1 MKRLIVLLALVLSQ
15 LVALPVALATEG
27 EKKHVVMILWRG
39 VTEAEKGFMDYL
51 SSKVDVNYTLLDAK
65 RDKQTLATYIE
76 TIDTYKAD
84 LIYTFGT
91 TATLSLLGT
100 QDKPSPFRQQGKTP
114 VVFSIVTDP
123 VGSKIISNADSGQQG
138 NFTGVSHIVPHQ
150 VQFNAI
156 GKLPHISTMGVIF
169 NPLENNAVI
178 TARKIQ
184 ALSAQFGMD
193 VYLYPLRTQQGKPDL
208 NSLPSVIDNM
218 LEDNVELA
226 YLPPDSYIIS
236 HGKQIVDGLHA
247 QGIATFSATE
257 SPIRKHNAL
266 FGIVSRYYNVGE
278 FAGHKAEQILTNK
291 RKAQD
296 LAIEPLSQYSYI
308 VNVKAARTLDYYPPV
323 SILKIS
329 ELIGGNEWSE

>member
-1 MKRLIVLLALVLSQ
+1 MKRLVWIFLVLLLPLTSSVHASQ
-15 LVALPVALATEG
+15 SEP
-27 EKKHVVMILWRG
+27 KQVVMLLWRG
-39 VTEAEKGFMDYL
+39 VTDAERGFMEYL
-51 SSKVDVNYTLLDAK
+51 SSKVDVKYTLLDAK
-65 RDKQTLATYIE
+65 RDKATLSQYVENIE
-76 TIDTYKAD
+76 QYNAD

-91 TATLSLLGT
+91 TTTLTLLGT
-100 QDKPSPFRQQGKTP
+100 ENKPSKFRTNSDTP

-123 VGSKIISNADSGQQG
+123 VGSKIVSSTTESTR

-156 GKLPHISTMGVIF
+156 QKLPNVDTMGIVF

-184 ALSAQFGMD
+184 MLSAKFGMD
-193 VYLYPLRTQQGKPDL
+193 VYLYPLRTKDSKPDL
-208 NSLPSVIDNM
+208 SSLSSVIDTM
-218 LEDNVELA
+218 LEDKVQLA

-236 HGKQIVDGLHA
+236 QGKGIVDSLHKH
-247 QGIATFSATE
+247 GIATFSATE

-278 FAGHKAEQILTNK
+278 FAGHKAEQILTQK
-291 RKAQD
+291 RAPQEV
-296 LAIEPLSQYSYI
+296 AIEPLSQYSYI
-308 VNVKAARTLDYYPPV
+308 VNIGAARTLDYYPPV

-329 ELIGGNEWSE
+329 ELIGGNEWQE

>member
-1 MKRLIVLLALVLSQ
+1 MRVLILVLITLVTQ
-15 LVALPVALATEG
+15 LSVPTLAFAA

-39 VTEAEKGFMDYL
+39 VTDAEKGFMEYL
-51 SSKVDVNYTLLDAK
+51 SSKMPVSYTLLDAK
-65 RDKQTLATYIE
+65 RDRETLSNYINN
-76 TIDTYKAD
+76 IDSYDAD
-84 LIYTFGT
+84 LVYTFGT
-91 TATLSLLGT
+91 TTTLSLLGT
-100 QDKPSPFRQQGKTP
+100 EDKPTSFRQHSNTP

-123 VGSKIISNADSGQQG
+123 VGSKIISDDNSQHR
-138 NFTGVSHIVPHQ
+138 NFTGVSHIVPHK

-156 GKLPHISTMGVIF
+156 QKLPNISTMGIVF

-184 ALSAQFGMD
+184 MLSAKFSMD
-193 VYLYPLRTQQGKPDL
+193 VYLYPLRTKDGKPDL
-208 NSLPSVIDNM
+208 SSLSKVIETM
-218 LEDNVELA
+218 LEDRVQLA

-236 HGKQIVDGLHA
+236 QGKGIVDSLHA

-257 SPIRKHNAL
+257 SPIRNHNAL

-278 FAGHKAEQILTNK
+278 FAGHKAEQILSNK

-296 LAIEPLSQYSYI
+296 LPIEPLSQYSYI
-308 VNVKAARTLDYYPPV
+308 VNVGAARTLDYYPPV

>member
-1 MKRLIVLLALVLSQ
+1 MRLLIWLM
-15 LVALPVALATEG
+15 VALLLPLSHSLIAATNEP
-27 EKKHVVMILWRG
+27 KQVVMLLWRG
-39 VTEAEKGFMDYL
+39 VTDAERGFMEYL
-51 SSKVDVNYTLLDAK
+51 SSQIDVKYTLLDAK
-65 RDKQTLATYIE
+65 RDRDVLAQYVDNIQSY
-76 TIDTYKAD
+76 DAD

-91 TATLSLLGT
+91 TTTLSLLGT
-100 QDKPSPFRQQGKTP
+100 EEKPSHFRQSSNTP

-123 VGSKIISNADSGQQG
+123 VGSKIVSSTTESER
-138 NFTGVSHIVPHQ
+138 NFTGVSHIVPHE

-156 GKLPHISTMGVIF
+156 QKLPNIETMGIVF

-184 ALSAQFGMD
+184 MLSAKFGMS
-193 VYLYPLRTQQGKPDL
+193 VYLYPLRTKNSKPDL
-208 NSLPSVIDNM
+208 SSLSSVIDTM
-218 LEDNVELA
+218 LEDNVQLA

-236 HGKQIVDGLHA
+236 QGKGIVDSLHQ

-291 RKAQD
+291 STPQAVP
-296 LAIEPLSQYSYI
+296 IEPLSQYSYI
-308 VNVKAARTLDYYPPV
+308 VNIGAARTLDYYPPV

-329 ELIGGNEWSE
+329 ELIGGDEWQE

>member
-1 MKRLIVLLALVLSQ
+1 MRTSLLFLTVLLAQFSF
-15 LVALPVALATEG
+15 ATLAHAQEP
-27 EKKHVVMILWRG
+27 KNVVMLLWRG
-39 VTEAEKGFMDYL
+39 VTDSEKGFMEYL
-51 SSKVDVNYTLLDAK
+51 SSQMDVNYTFLDAN
-65 RDKQTLATYIE
+65 RDKEVLSRYVAD
-76 TIDTYKAD
+76 IDAYNAD

-91 TATLSLLGT
+91 TTTLTLLGT
-100 QDKPSPFRQQGKTP
+100 EQNPTPFRQQSQTP

-123 VGSKIISNADSGQQG
+123 VGSKIVSSLTDTER

-150 VQFNAI
+150 VQFKAI
-156 GKLPHISTMGVIF
+156 QKLPDITTMGIVF

-184 ALSAQFGMD
+184 TLSTDFGMD
-193 VYLYPLRTQQGKPDL
+193 VYLYPLRTKNGKPDPD
-208 NSLPSVIDNM
+208 SLPKVIEKM
-218 LEDNVELA
+218 VEDKVQLA

-236 HGKQIVDGLHA
+236 QGKSIVYSLHE

-278 FAGHKAEQILTNK
+278 FAGHKAEQILSTK
-291 RKAQD
+291 RRAQE
-296 LAIEPLSQYSYI
+296 LPIEPLSQYSYI
-308 VNVKAARTLDYYPPV
+308 VNVGAAQALDYYPPV

-329 ELIGGNEWSE
+329 ELIGGNEWLE